1 METKT
6 DQEFFW
12 SGEFGD
18 SYIERNENKRL
29 LTSNINFFIKSL
41 QRTKNLKTC
50 IEFGSNVGMNI
61 KSLKIIYPDLEFHA
75 VEINKKA
82 AKFLEEIISP
92 ENIFQESILDFESK
106 QKWNLSLVKG
116 VLIHINPEK
125 LEEAYKRIV
134 NASDKYILICEYYS
148 RKPESLI
155 YRGHS
160 NKLFKRDF
168 AGEILDLFPSLSL
181 IDYGFVY
188 HKDPNFPQDDISW
201 FLIEKNNK

>member
-1 METKT
+1 MGNKT
-6 DQEFFW
+6 DQDFFW

-18 SYIERNENKRL
+18 NYIERNENKRL

-82 AKFLEEIISP
+82 AKLLEEIISP
-92 ENIFQESILDFESK
+92 ENIFQGSIFDFESK
-106 QKWNLSLVKG
+106 QKWDLSLVKG

-148 RKPESLI
+148 RKPDSI
-155 YRGHS
+155 VYRGHS

-188 HKDPNFPQDDISW
+188 HRDPNFPQDDISW

>member
-18 SYIERNENKRL
+18 NYIERNENKRL

-148 RKPESLI
+148 RKPESLV

-168 AGEILDLFPSLSL
+168 AGEILDSFPNLSL

-188 HKDPNFPQDDISW
+188 HRDPNFPQDDISW
-201 FLIEKNNK
+201 FLIEKNDS

>member
-1 METKT
+1 MENKT

-12 SGEFGD
+12 SGEFGNN
-18 SYIERNENKRL
+18 YIERNENKRL

-160 NKLFKRDF
+160 DKLFKRDF
-168 AGEILDLFPSLSL
+168 AGEMLDLFPSLSL

-188 HKDPNFPQDDISW
+188 HRDQSFPQDDLSW
-201 FLIEKNNK
+201 FLLEKVGG

>member
-12 SGEFGD
+12 SGDFGD
-18 SYIERNENKRL
+18 NYIERNDNKRL

-82 AKFLEEIISP
+82 AKSLEEIISP
-92 ENIFQESILDFESK
+92 ENIFQESILDFESN

-148 RKPESLI
+148 RKPESLV

-188 HKDPNFPQDDISW
+188 HRDPNFPQDDISW

>member
-1 METKT
+1 MGTKT

-18 SYIERNENKRL
+18 NYIERNENKRL

-41 QRTKNLKTC
+41 NRTKDLKTC

-61 KSLKIIYPDLEFHA
+61 KALKIIYPELEFHA

-82 AKFLEEIISP
+82 AKLLEKIISP
-92 ENIFQESILDFESK
+92 ENIFQESILNFESK
-106 QKWNLSLVKG
+106 QKWNLCLVKG

-125 LEEAYKRIV
+125 LEEVYKRIV
-134 NASDKYILICEYYS
+134 NASGKYILICEYYS
-148 RKPESLI
+148 RKPESLL

-168 AGEILDLFPSLSL
+168 AGEMIEKYNLKL
-181 IDYGFVY
+181 IDYGFIY
-188 HKDPNFPQDDISW
+188 RRDKLFNTDDRNW
-201 FLIEKNNK
+201 FLLEK

>member
-18 SYIERNENKRL
+18 NYIERNENKRL

-125 LEEAYKRIV
+125 LEEAYKKIV

-148 RKPESLI
+148 RNPESLI

-188 HKDPNFPQDDISW
+188 HRDPNFPQDDISW

>member
-12 SGEFGD
+12 SGDFGD
-18 SYIERNENKRL
+18 NYIERNDNKRL

-61 KSLKIIYPDLEFHA
+61 KSLKIIYPNLEFHA

-82 AKFLEEIISP
+82 AKSLEEIISP
-92 ENIFQESILDFESK
+92 ENIFQESILDFESN

-148 RKPESLI
+148 RKPESLV

-188 HKDPNFPQDDISW
+188 HRDPNFPQDDISW

>member
-18 SYIERNENKRL
+18 NYIERNENKRL

-82 AKFLEEIISP
+82 AKSLEEIISP

-125 LEEAYKRIV
+125 LEEAYKKIV
-134 NASDKYILICEYYS
+134 NASNKYILICEYYS
-148 RKPESLI
+148 RKPESLV

-188 HKDPNFPQDDISW
+188 HRDPNFPQDDISW

>member
-18 SYIERNENKRL
+18 NYIERNENKRL

-82 AKFLEEIISP
+82 AKSLEEIISP

-125 LEEAYKRIV
+125 LEEAYKKIV
-134 NASDKYILICEYYS
+134 NASNKYILICEYYS
-148 RKPESLI
+148 RKPESLV

-160 NKLFKRDF
+160 NKLFK
-168 AGEILDLFPSLSL
+168 EILQGNLDLFPSLSL

-188 HKDPNFPQDDISW
+188 HRDPNFLKMISLG
-201 FLIEKNNK
+201 F

>member
-18 SYIERNENKRL
+18 NYIERNENKRL

>member
-1 METKT
+1 MESKT

-12 SGEFGD
+12 SGKFGD
-18 SYIERNENKRL
+18 SYIERNENNRI

-41 QRTKNLKTC
+41 SRTKDLKNC

-61 KSLKIIYPDLEFHA
+61 KALKIIYPDLEFHA

-82 AKFLEEIISP
+82 AKFLEEIILP

-125 LEEAYKRIV
+125 LEEVYEKIV
-134 NASDKYILICEYYS
+134 NASNKYILICEYYS
-148 RKPESLI
+148 RKPESLE

-168 AGEILDLFPSLSL
+168 AGEILDIFPNLIL

-188 HKDPNFPQDDISW
+188 HRDPNFPQDDISW
-201 FLIEKNNK
+201 FLIEKINT

>member
-1 METKT
+1 MGTKT

-18 SYIERNENKRL
+18 KYIERNENKRL
-29 LTSNINFFIKSL
+29 LTSNIHFFIKAL

-61 KSLKIIYPDLEFHA
+61 KSLKIIYPELEFHA

-92 ENIFQESILDFESK
+92 ENIFHESILDFESK

-116 VLIHINPEK
+116 VLIHINPER
-125 LEEAYKRIV
+125 LEEAYERIV

-148 RKPESLI
+148 RKPESLV
-155 YRGHS
+155 YRGHN

-188 HKDPNFPQDDISW
+188 HRDLNFPQDDISW